1 MTRLRN
7 NKMKNKNYIYI
18 VIISVCLLLS
28 PFVYY
33 YKSINSS
40 IITND
45 TNLKIEKWDTYY
57 SLSKKLDINKNI
69 LKIYL
74 RLNTP
79 SKSLDAGIYK
89 LNSWDNL
96 KEIISKMQT
105 TSSSL
110 DTNLT
115 ILEWR
120 NIYDIDSYLSR
131 KWLIKSGEFI
141 NKSTNISSEL
151 IVVYPFLKNIPSL
164 EWFLYPDT
172 YSIDET
178 NFNLDSFISR
188 LLSNFK
194 NRVYDKILFSFGNN
208 EILNIIKL
216 SSIVEKEERNSQ
228 EKAVV
233 AWILKKRLEENW
245 YLWAD
250 ATVCYPHKATREIC
264 TPSFVIN
271 HIYEKNSYNTRTLLW
286 LPSTPIS
293 NPSLETIEATINS
306 KVTPYY
312 YYLHDNN
319 WEIHYAVTNL
329 EHEKNKSVYLK

>member
-1 MTRLRN
+1 MA
-7 NKMKNKNYIYI
+7 
-18 VIISVCLLLS
+18 
-28 PFVYY
+28 
-33 YKSINSS
+33 
-40 IITND
+40 ND
-45 TNLKIEKWDTYY
+45 ANLKIEKWDTYY

-79 SKSLDAGIYK
+79 GKSLDAGIYK

-141 NKSTNISSEL
+141 DKSRNISAEL
-151 IVVYPFLKNIPSL
+151 IAVYPFLKNIPSL